1 MYYTMPLTIDK
12 ASDDVAFIFINLAT
26 DNLKKPEDK
35 DANETAAKAK
45 FDKMIVKITECN
57 FTPAQLKK
65 LCKEIET
72 KIVEYAEM
80 TRDIPG
86 AYEHPSSAKPLMRKT
101 ELDAI
106 REKLAKDA
114 CDYFD
119 SFSKGTII
127 DLGSKGGAMPS
138 HSRRR
143 NRSSRRQ
150 SKSRGVSRSRRQ
162 NKSQKRR

>member
-1 MYYTMPLTIDK
+1 MPLTIDK
-12 ASDDVAFIFINLAT
+12 ASDDVAFIFIDLVT

-35 DANETAAKAK
+35 DANETVAKAK
-45 FDKMIVKITECN
+45 FDKMIVKITRRD
-57 FTPAQLKK
+57 FTPANLKK
-65 LCKEIET
+65 LCKTIET
-72 KIVEYAEM
+72 KIVGYAEM
-80 TRDIPG
+80 TRDIPD
-86 AYEHPSSAKPLMRKT
+86 AYNRTSAKPLIKKT

-143 NRSSRRQ
+143 SRS
-150 SKSRGVSRSRRQ
+150 SRRQ

>member
-1 MYYTMPLTIDK
+1 MPLTIDK
-12 ASDDVAFIFINLAT
+12 ASDDVAFIFIDLVT

-45 FDKMIVKITECN
+45 FDEKIEEITECN

-65 LCKEIET
+65 LCKAIET
-72 KIVEYAEM
+72 KIVGYAEM
-80 TRDIPG
+80 TRDIPD
-86 AYEHPSSAKPLMRKT
+86 AYNRTSAKPLIKKT

-138 HSRRR
+138 HSRRS
-143 NRSSRRQ
+143 RSSKRQ
-150 SKSRGVSRSRRQ
+150 SKSRGVSRRQSRSSRRQ

>member
-1 MYYTMPLTIDK
+1 MPLTIDK
-12 ASDDVAFIFINLAT
+12 ASDDVAFIFIDLVT

-35 DANETAAKAK
+35 DANETVAKAK
-45 FDKMIVKITECN
+45 FDKMIVKITRRD
-57 FTPAQLKK
+57 FTPADLKK
-65 LCKEIET
+65 LCKTIET
-72 KIVEYAEM
+72 KIVGYAEM
-80 TRDIPG
+80 TRDIPD
-86 AYEHPSSAKPLMRKT
+86 AYNRTSAKPLIKKT

-143 NRSSRRQ
+143 SRS
-150 SKSRGVSRSRRQ
+150 SRRQ

>member
-1 MYYTMPLTIDK
+1 MPLTIDK
-12 ASDDVAFIFINLAT
+12 ASDDVAFIFIDLVT

-45 FDKMIVKITECN
+45 FDEKIEEITECN

-65 LCKEIET
+65 LCKAIET
-72 KIVEYAEM
+72 KIVGYAEM
-80 TRDIPG
+80 TRDIPD
-86 AYEHPSSAKPLMRKT
+86 AYNRTSAKPLIKKT

-143 NRSSRRQ
+143 RSRSSGRQ
-150 SKSRGVSRSRRQ
+150 IKSRRQ

>member
-1 MYYTMPLTIDK
+1 MPLTIDK

-35 DANETAAKAK
+35 DANETAAHTK

-72 KIVEYAEM
+72 KIVGYAEM

-114 CDYFD
+114 CDCFD

-127 DLGSKGGAMPS
+127 DLGSKGGA
-138 HSRRR
+138 HRRR

-150 SKSRGVSRSRRQ
+150 NRSRRQ